1 MNSSDEEAVDSPQT
15 YVEETGDDIQYT
27 EKKTP
32 EDFSFHFHA
41 LPFSWTFWGYPG
53 ESNSRA

>member
-41 LPFSWTFWGYPG
+41 LPFS
-53 ESNSRA
+53 